1 MLLVLHYQLH
11 DHGGRRGEHGG
22 GVHQAQ
28 LEDEYIYVCN
38 KLCVFQ

>member
-1 MLLVLHYQLH
+1 MLIVLHNQLH

-28 LEDEYIYVCN
+28 RIGR
-38 KLCVFQ
+38 

>member
-11 DHGGRRGEHGG
+11 DHGGRRGKYGG

-28 LEDEYIYVCN
+28 RIGR
-38 KLCVFQ
+38 

>member
-1 MLLVLHYQLH
+1 MEDVQENMVVEYIKLK
-11 DHGGRRGEHGG
+11 E
-22 GVHQAQ
+22 